1 MMADISKKTTGM
13 ESKNVQKSSRRLE
26 SFIATSELAK
36 AARSRAQAAFYR
48 LIEEDVTPRVFRE
61 ELHFIN
67 PEIYEDIIADRSIA
81 GLCGYPLCSNYF
93 KDKFGNRTYIIVKN
107 TVYDITV
114 RKNFCCDVC
123 YEASEIVLRQIPTS
137 PLYVRETSVEKKI
150 QLPARAK
157 LSGLHGKIV
166 DITGLG
172 TGYNKVPQK
181 SHKASFLVDNIA
193 RESLIQCTENS
204 GLEEPTSQGKG
215 CNTSK
220 AGETSTVEANLREPR
235 SETEDGKNKL
245 SENISNETQVKA
257 DIDVKSS
264 DKTDVESLIQKIE
277 DIGLEESTSQENGGK
292 DTDPRNDS
300 ENKDRL
306 GSINSEGGQVKSCGD
321 VKSTED
327 GIKGNMTENPSHSLY
342 ELLMPVYQIEK
353 AMKEWMSFDSLRVI
367 LGDTYV
373 RGMLEHFGHSW
384 QDYDTTSGLK
394 LGIDARAKYIAL
406 CRKLDQQELQ
416 EEKEMLHLD
425 VENDFSKAPTKAMP
439 DYEQLKK
446 DARKQE
452 LKVVSFLGGREQYEE
467 ADVEEEE
474 TGRKK
479 GLESIPEEQCDTDK
493 PPRVGNPSGI
503 VAKKGK
509 GKKTKKNV
517 DELEVET
524 STLPLIDSYS
534 QMAWRQQ
541 IVLEKTSKC
550 LNEILGVTDLD
561 GGKVGQLLK
570 AVVITLDLEA
580 HNISFRPGQWNL
592 IMLIF
597 MELLSV
603 RYPVISAAMKT
614 EKYCELQKNII
625 SAFGLDLGY
634 MSRIVTYLTEIQP
647 IISKN
652 YRNTIEI
659 KENIDIARTVSNQ
672 DAETNNHKNSS
683 DTVIVDGK
691 QCRSEK
697 LISKVNDL
705 AVNLEKV
712 NTQEKS
718 CFLPN
723 KTEQLLRQE
732 MDTSVKSTSIEE
744 LD

>member
-1 MMADISKKTTGM
+1 MAENSKKTAGM
-13 ESKNVQKSSRRLE
+13 ESKKGQKTSRRLE

-36 AARSRAQAAFYR
+36 AARSRAQTAFYK
-48 LIEEDVTPRVFRE
+48 LIEEGITPRVFRE

-67 PEIYEDIIADRSIA
+67 PEIYEDIVADRSIA
-81 GLCGYPLCSNYF
+81 GLCGYPLCSNFF

-114 RKNFCCDVC
+114 RRNFCSDVC
-123 YEASEIVLRQIPTS
+123 YEASEIILRQIPTS

-150 QLPARAK
+150 QFPARAK

-181 SHKASFLVDNIA
+181 SHKTSVLVDNIA

-204 GLEEPTSQGKG
+204 GLEEANSQGKG
-215 CNTSK
+215 SKTSK
-220 AGETSTVEANLREPR
+220 GEPSAGETNLREPR
-235 SETEDGKNKL
+235 SEAEDDKSKL
-245 SENISNETQVKA
+245 SERINNETQGKS
-257 DIDVKSS
+257 DMGVKSS
-264 DKTDVESLIQKIE
+264 DSADMENLIQKIE
-277 DIGLEESTSQENGGK
+277 NIELDKSTSQENKWK
-292 DTDPRNDS
+292 DTDSRNEL
-300 ENKDRL
+300 ENKNELL
-306 GSINSEGGQVKSCGD
+306 GSINSEGEQVKSCED
-321 VKSTED
+321 IKSTED
-327 GIKGNMTENPSHSLY
+327 SIKGSVTGNPSHSLY
-342 ELLMPVYQIEK
+342 EPLMPVYQIEK

-467 ADVEEEE
+467 AAVEEEE
-474 TGRKK
+474 EGRKK
-479 GLESIPEEQCDTDK
+479 GLEPIPEEQCDTNK
-493 PPRVGNPSGI
+493 PAKVANPSGI

-517 DELEVET
+517 EEVEVET

-541 IVLEKTSKC
+541 IVLEKTRKC
-550 LNEILGVTDLD
+550 LNEILGVTDLNN
-561 GGKVGQLLK
+561 GKVGQLLK
-570 AVVITLDLEA
+570 AVVITLDLDA

-597 MELLSV
+597 MELLGI

-614 EKYCELQKNII
+614 EKYCELQENII
-625 SAFGLDLGY
+625 SAFGLDIGY

-652 YRNTIEI
+652 YRNNIENQEI
-659 KENIDIARTVSNQ
+659 KDIARTMSNQ
-672 DAETNNHKNSS
+672 DSTTNNQKDLSN
-683 DTVIVDGK
+683 TVITDERPGT
-691 QCRSEK
+691 SEK
-697 LISKVNDL
+697 QISKVCDL
-705 AVNLEKV
+705 AENIKKV

-718 CFLPN
+718 CLQLD
-723 KTEQLLRQE
+723 KTEQSLRQE
-732 MDTSVKSTSIEE
+732 MDTCMKSTSIEE

>member
-1 MMADISKKTTGM
+1 MAENSKKTTGV
-13 ESKNVQKSSRRLE
+13 ESKKVQKTSRRLE

-36 AARSRAQAAFYR
+36 AARSRAQIAFYR
-48 LIEEDVTPRVFRE
+48 LIEEGITPRVFRE

-67 PEIYEDIIADRSIA
+67 PEIYEDIIADRSTA
-81 GLCGYPLCSNYF
+81 GLCGYPLCSNFF

-114 RKNFCCDVC
+114 RKNFCSDVC
-123 YEASEIVLRQIPTS
+123 YEASEIILRQIPTS
-137 PLYVRETSVEKKI
+137 PLYIRETSVEKKI
-150 QLPARAK
+150 QFPARAK
-157 LSGLHGKIV
+157 LSGLHGKII

-181 SHKASFLVDNIA
+181 SHKTSVLVDNIA

-204 GLEEPTSQGKG
+204 GVEETKSQGKG
-215 CNTSK
+215 SNTSK
-220 AGETSTVEANLREPR
+220 GEPSAVETNLREPR
-235 SETEDGKNKL
+235 SEAEDDKSKL
-245 SENISNETQVKA
+245 SESINNETQAKSDVG
-257 DIDVKSS
+257 VKSS
-264 DKTDVESLIQKIE
+264 DNTDMENLIQKIE
-277 DIGLEESTSQENGGK
+277 NIELEKSTSQENKWK
-292 DTDPRNDS
+292 DTDSRNEL
-300 ENKDRL
+300 ENKNELL
-306 GSINSEGGQVKSCGD
+306 GCINSEGEQVKSCED
-321 VKSTED
+321 IKSTED
-327 GIKGNMTENPSHSLY
+327 SIKGTVTGNPSHSLY
-342 ELLMPVYQIEK
+342 EPLMPVYQIEK
-353 AMKEWMSFDSLRVI
+353 AMKEWMSFESLRVI

-416 EEKEMLHLD
+416 EEKEMIHLD

-467 ADVEEEE
+467 AEVEEEE
-474 TGRKK
+474 EGRKK
-479 GLESIPEEQCDTDK
+479 GLEPIPEEQCDANK
-493 PPRVGNPSGI
+493 PAKVANPSGI

-517 DELEVET
+517 DEFEVET

-541 IVLEKTSKC
+541 IVLEKTRKC
-550 LNEILGVTDLD
+550 LNEIVAVTALNS
-561 GGKVGQLLK
+561 GKVGQLLK
-570 AVVITLDLEA
+570 AIVITLDLDA

-597 MELLSV
+597 MELLSI

-614 EKYCELQKNII
+614 EKYCEFQENII
-625 SAFGLDLGY
+625 SAFGLDVGY

-647 IISKN
+647 VISKN
-652 YRNTIEI
+652 YINNIEN
-659 KENIDIARTVSNQ
+659 KEVKDITRTMSNQ
-672 DAETNNHKNSS
+672 DATTNNQKDLSN
-683 DTVIVDGK
+683 TVSADERP
-691 QCRSEK
+691 CTSEK
-697 LISKVNDL
+697 QISNVYELTENIK
-705 AVNLEKV
+705 KV

-718 CFLPN
+718 DE
-723 KTEQLLRQE
+723 TEQSLRQE
-732 MDTSVKSTSIEE
+732 MDTCMKSTSIEE